1 MRRALVYASVLVAA
15 ALIQAAWLA
24 RVQISGAILDP
35 LLPLAIGVGILRGAE
50 SGGIAGLTAGLLQD
64 LLGGGPVG
72 VHGLSKLVVGFA
84 SGLFER
90 SIYLENPL
98 LPAIATFIGTLLGEI
113 LMVIIGAVTGL
124 GGPVWLDVIPR
135 MLAQAVLNSAIAPLL
150 FRIVRTIEARLE
162 RPRER

>member
-1 MRRALVYASVLVAA
+1 MRRVLVYAGVLVVA

-24 RVQISGAILDP
+24 RVQILGAILDP

-50 SGGIAGLTAGLLQD
+50 SGAVAGLTAGLLQD
-64 LLGGGPVG
+64 LLGGGPLG

-98 LPAIATFIGTLLGEI
+98 LPAIATFIGTLLGEA
-113 LMVIIGAVTGL
+113 LLVIIGAVTGL
-124 GGPVWLDVIPR
+124 GEAAWPDTISR
-135 MLAQAVLNSAIAPLL
+135 MLAQAILNSAVAPLL
-150 FRIVRTIEARLE
+150 FRGVRTIEARLE
-162 RPRER
+162 RPH